1 MTDPRIVKLADVL
14 VNYSCAV
21 TPGEALLLEAIDV
34 PHAFTKAVVAA
45 VAAAGGKPLVSLKSN
60 EVNRALM
67 MAGTGDQWD
76 LIGDVERRQMQAVQC
91 YIGARGNPNVSEL
104 SDVPAALQQKYEAA
118 VWKRVHHD
126 VRI

>member
-1 MTDPRIVKLADVL
+1 MADPRIEKLAKVL

-21 TPGEALLLEAIDV
+21 KPGETLLLEAIDV

-45 VAAAGGKPLVSLKSN
+45 TAEAGGRPLAMLKSN

-67 MAGTGDQWD
+67 MAGSPEGWD
-76 LIGDVERRQMQAVQC
+76 TITEVERLQMERAQC

-104 SDVPAALQQKYEAA
+104 S
-118 VWKRVHHD
+118 
-126 VRI
+126 